1 MNNPN
6 MIGRKIM
13 ISLVLV
19 LPLLLPV
26 FGAAATTTPEQVKE
40 FVRAVYIEGVPYVQA
55 SEFAPE
61 VALPV
66 LRQILNTPAEER
78 YWANAAVTIGMI
90 GHDQG
95 TNLLIDFITRREA
108 KNKLNRDQ
116 TVAKTSAVMAMGYI
130 VNKTGSRKALDFL
143 KASIDPQAWRKRNLK
158 WTGEFHRTGTERN
171 NQLAMMAVLGLGV
184 SGNSEAA
191 QTLRSIKESPK
202 TKQMSAIREALPE
215 INTVAE
221 EALKANES
229 ISREGIQRYYL
240 KVQPKYAPG
249 NGSIEARPGAEM
261 EVVKPPVAG
270 EVLKQPQAGEVLKQP
285 QVGEVLPQLKAGQMI
300 KLPQPGEIIK

>member
-1 MNNPN
+1 MNGSR
-6 MIGRKIM
+6 MIGRIIM

-19 LPLLLPV
+19 LPLLTPAFV
-26 FGAAATTTPEQVKE
+26 AAATTTTKQVE
-40 FVRAVYIEGVPYVQA
+40 DFVRAVYIEGVPYEQA
-55 SEFAPE
+55 SQLAPE
-61 VALPV
+61 VALPI
-66 LRQILNTPAEER
+66 LKQFLNTPAEER
-78 YWANAAVTIGMI
+78 YWANTAVTIGMI

-116 TVAKTSAVMAMGYI
+116 TVAKTSAVMALGYI
-130 VNKTGSRKALDFL
+130 VNKTGNRKALDFL
-143 KASIDPQAWRKRNLK
+143 KSSIDPQAWRKRNLK
-158 WTGEFHRTGTERN
+158 WTGEFHRTVTERN

-215 INTVAE
+215 INSVAE

-240 KVQPKYAPG
+240 KVQPKYVPDC
-249 NGSIEARPGAEM
+249 
-261 EVVKPPVAG
+261 
-270 EVLKQPQAGEVLKQP
+270 QA
-285 QVGEVLPQLKAGQMI
+285 AF
-300 KLPQPGEIIK
+300 